1 MGRSG
6 RHRASGRPA
15 CRGWPSV
22 RDRQRAARGRWPFHL
37 YLLKVIVVK
46 SERYDYVIVGGG
58 SAGCVLA
65 NRLSADPNVSVLLLE
80 AGGSDRH
87 PFFSMPAGFAKM
99 TKGIGSWGW
108 YTMPQKHLNNRVLRF
123 TQAKVIGGGSSI
135 NAQLY
140 TRGVPADYDD
150 WEQKA
155 GATGWSYREVLPYF
169 RKSENNQRFVNEFHA
184 YGGPVGVSNPV
195 SPLPICEAFFQAGQ
209 ELGIPFNPDF
219 NGACQEGLGYYQLT
233 QLDARRSSTA
243 TGFLKPVLGRPNLV
257 VWTQTR
263 TLRVLVEGRR
273 AVGVEFVNGDDRNV
287 QVVHATRDVIVSS
300 GAIGSPKLLLQ
311 SGIGPA
317 AHLAS
322 VGIDV
327 VHDLKGVGE
336 NLQDHLDLF
345 VVAECTGD
353 HTYDK
358 YNKPYHAAWAG
369 LQYLLLK
376 KGPVASSLFET
387 GGFWYADQGA
397 RDRSPDI
404 QFHLGLGSG
413 IEAGM
418 AKLKNAGVTLN
429 TAYLRPRSRGTV
441 RLASADPAAAPL
453 LDPNYWSD
461 PHDREMALKGLR
473 IARDIL
479 RAPAMKRY
487 VQGEVLPGPQANT
500 DQELF
505 EYACAN
511 AKTDHHPVGTCRMGR
526 ADDPDSVVTSDLR
539 VIGLDGLRV
548 VDASVMPFVPS
559 CNTNAPTIMVAE
571 KAADMI
577 IQSRH

>member
-1 MGRSG
+1 MTS
-6 RHRASGRPA
+6 
-15 CRGWPSV
+15 
-22 RDRQRAARGRWPFHL
+22 
-37 YLLKVIVVK
+37 
-46 SERYDYVIVGGG
+46 YDYIITGGG

-65 NRLSADPNVSVLLLE
+65 NRLSADPSVRVLLLE
-80 AGGSDRH
+80 AGGADRH
-87 PFFSMPAGFAKM
+87 PFFHWPAGFAKM

-108 YTMPQKHLNNRVLRF
+108 HTVPQRHLKNRVLRF

-135 NAQLY
+135 NAQIY

-150 WEQKA
+150 WASQG

-169 RKSENNQRFVNEFHA
+169 KRSEHNQRYANEFHGT
-184 YGGPVGVSNPV
+184 GGPLGVSNPI

-219 NGACQEGLGYYQLT
+219 NGASQEGLGYYQLT
-233 QLDARRSSTA
+233 QLNARRSSA
-243 TGFLKPVLGRPNLV
+243 AGAFLHPVRQRPNLSV
-257 VWTQTR
+257 MLRSQA
-263 TLRVLVEGRR
+263 LRVLVEAGR
-273 AVGVEFVNGDDRNV
+273 AVGVEAALNGSRERTILR
-287 QVVHATRDVIVSS
+287 AEREVIVSS
-300 GAIGSPKLLLQ
+300 GAFGSPALLMR

-317 AHLAS
+317 AHLQS
-322 VGIDV
+322 VGV
-327 VHDLKGVGE
+327 RCLHELRGVGA

-345 VVAECTGD
+345 VIAECTGD

-358 YNKPYHAAWAG
+358 YNRPHHAAWAG

-387 GGFWYADQGA
+387 GGFWFADRGRPA
-397 RDRSPDI
+397 RSPDI

-418 AKLKNAGVTLN
+418 AKLRNAGVTLN

-453 LDPNYWSD
+453 IDPNYWAD

-473 IARDIL
+473 LAREIL
-479 RAPAMKRY
+479 AQPAMKPF
-487 VQGEVLPGPQANT
+487 VQNEVLPGPALRS
-500 DQELF
+500 DDELF
-505 EYACAN
+505 DYACAN
-511 AKTDHHPVGTCRMGR
+511 AKTDHHPVGTCRMGP
-526 ADDPDSVVTSDLR
+526 ANDVEAVVTPELR
-539 VIGLDGLRV
+539 VVGLEGLRV
-548 VDASVMPFVPS
+548 ADASVMPLLPS

-571 KAADMI
+571 KAADHI
-577 IQSRH
+577 LGRLAA